1 MTTGSTTSAQRN
13 IAIVGAGQA
22 GLLLGVALLDQG
34 YRVTIFTNRTAE
46 DVWNGKVMSSQFIF
60 DPKLQIERDWK
71 MNQWEPVCPKT
82 EGISFTVPNPDGSGT
97 KVIHWHSKLYAY
109 GQSVDQRVKM
119 PGWMDEFVRRGG
131 ELSVVNVGIPE
142 LEQLAATHD
151 LVLLAGGKGDL
162 VNLFGRNEE
171 RSPVKQPMRQ
181 LALTYVTGMKRH
193 DYLECVN
200 FNLIPGVG
208 EYFVFPALTTGG
220 SYGSGKTQSC
230 DIMVFEGVPGGP
242 MDCWANV
249 KSPEQHLEVSLEILK
264 QFLPWEYERSKDCQM
279 TDPNG
284 TLVGRIAP
292 TVRNAVL
299 TLPSG
304 RKVMGLGDA
313 ILVNDPITGQGSNNA
328 TFSARHY
335 FDAITSRNGAPL
347 DATWMNKTFD
357 DLYNNYSA
365 KVNAWTNSML
375 FPPPEYIVN
384 MLGACQAVPAMASR
398 VANGFNDPRD
408 YSEYWFDPASCDK
421 AIRDAASSA
430 SPKG

>member
-1 MTTGSTTSAQRN
+1 MHTQPPRK

-34 YRVTIFTNRTAE
+34 HQVTMLTNRSAE
-46 DVWNGKVMSSQFIF
+46 DVWNGKVLSSQFIF
-60 DPKLQIERDWK
+60 DPKLQIERDWH
-71 MNQWEPVCPKT
+71 MNQWESACPRT
-82 EGISFTVPNPDGSGT
+82 DGIAFTVPNPDGSGT
-97 KVIHWHSKLYAY
+97 KAIHWHAKLHAY

-131 ELSVVNVGIPE
+131 KLSIVNAGLSE
-142 LEQLAATHD
+142 LEDLAATHD
-151 LVLLAGGKGDL
+151 LVLLAGGKGEI
-162 VNLFGRNEE
+162 VNLFGRNEG

-193 DYLECVN
+193 DYIECVN

-208 EYFVFPALTTGG
+208 EYFVFPALTTAGP
-220 SYGSGKTQSC
+220 YGSGKTQAC

-242 MDCWANV
+242 MDCWSDV
-249 KSPEQHLEVSLEILK
+249 KSAEQHLQVSLDILK
-264 QFLPWEYERSKDCQM
+264 KFLPWEYERSRDCQL
-279 TDPNG
+279 TDANG
-284 TLVGRIAP
+284 ILAGRIAP

-299 TLPSG
+299 SLPSG

-328 TFSARHY
+328 TMGAKHY
-335 FDAITSRNGAPL
+335 FDAITARGAESF
-347 DATWMNKTFD
+347 DEAWMNRVFD
-357 DLYNNYSA
+357 GLYDGYAAS
-365 KVNAWTNSML
+365 VVAWTNSLL

-384 MLGACQAVPAMASR
+384 LLGACQAIPAMASR

-408 YSEYWFDPASCDK
+408 YADYWFDPNACAK
-421 AIRDAASSA
+421 AIDAAVA
-430 SPKG
+430 KGAA